1 MRKSNYLQ
9 LSENKDREAYNL
21 LLNCRHCLKDQLNNF
36 ISDNRIKQ
44 YQHQKL
50 IERVDYKNGFCYR
63 LTDKGYKEF
72 DRQLGKEN
80 MRYHSQS
87 IAHDIMLSYKY
98 IQIHKENENIIWKN
112 EEDLKSIK
120 RDMIKELKEQGN
132 YERMEQLERM
142 SVPDSLYIN
151 DGISIGY
158 DVVTDNYSN
167 MDIQLK
173 EEFCNEV
180 GASFQTDR
188 I

>member
-1 MRKSNYLQ
+1 
-9 LSENKDREAYNL
+9 
-21 LLNCRHCLKDQLNNF
+21 
-36 ISDNRIKQ
+36 
-44 YQHQKL
+44 
-50 IERVDYKNGFCYR
+50 
-63 LTDKGYKEF
+63 
-72 DRQLGKEN
+72 

-173 EEFCNEV
+173 EEFCNEI
-180 GASFQTDR
+180 GASFQSDR